1 MPGDHDTSFQALA
14 LERKL
19 NAHKMSQLK
28 ETNVAEQMNVPRV
41 PLPRTAPTGALAG
54 GHASPPGGTGS

>member
-28 ETNVAEQMNVPRV
+28 ETNAAEQMNVPRV
-41 PLPRTAPTGALAG
+41 PLPRAAPTGALAG
-54 GHASPPGGTGS
+54 SHMSPPGGTGN